1 MYLDLF
7 LELIEKNPELQ
18 TELLEFWEMSFYLE
32 NINLYWKMLWE
43 IIVVPE
49 EDVF

>member
-1 MYLDLF
+1 MYLDLS

-18 TELLEFWEMSFYLE
+18 IELLEFWEMSFHLE

-43 IIVVPE
+43 IIVVLA
-49 EDVF
+49 